1 MALKWKFGNN
11 LNYFSMGNY
20 PVPNFID
27 RDVAVDVGC
36 NMGVFPITHKDRFD
50 NTYFLEACYENYEQI
65 KRNLEKHGVNN
76 CFGFNLAAGKESGK
90 IVKLKQW
97 CHGDPSLGDKDSSCG
112 SSATVEHVAWDGAD
126 YHNVLTI
133 GLEELFSL
141 LGVDRINYLKID
153 CEGAEYDFL
162 MDKDLSKIDC
172 IGMELHHHIEHQK
185 LVAHIEKYFD
195 LFSGTSKITGGYH
208 RDLVF
213 VNKSVKR

>member
-1 MALKWKFGNN
+1 MTLKWKFGNN
-11 LNYFSMGNY
+11 LNYFSMGHY
-20 PVPNFID
+20 AVPPFIG

-36 NMGVFPITHKDRFD
+36 NMGVFSIKHKNRFE
-50 NTYFLEACYENYEQI
+50 NIYFLEACYENYEQI
-65 KRNLEKHGVNN
+65 KRNLEAHEVDN

-97 CHGDPSLGDKDSSCG
+97 QHGDPAQKDSDSSCG
-112 SSATVEHVAWDGAD
+112 SSATVEHESWDGAD
-126 YHNVLTI
+126 YHNVMTI
-133 GLEELFSL
+133 GLEDLFAL
-141 LGVDRINYLKID
+141 LEVDRINYLKID

-162 MDKDLSKIDC
+162 MGKDLSKIDC
-172 IGMELHHHIEHQK
+172 IGMELHFFIEHQE

-195 LFSGTSKITGGYH
+195 LFSGSPKITGGYN